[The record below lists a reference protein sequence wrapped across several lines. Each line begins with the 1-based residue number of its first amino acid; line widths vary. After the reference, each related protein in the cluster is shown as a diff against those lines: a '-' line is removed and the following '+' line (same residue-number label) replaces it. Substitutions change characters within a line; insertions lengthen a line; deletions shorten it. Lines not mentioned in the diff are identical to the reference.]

1 MKRIVLFLCSMV
13 AYSLSYAG
21 VPIDFSRVGYRWGE
35 KALPDYPTR
44 IVLTPPED
52 GSDATALIQEALDNV
67 PAPGAVLL
75 KEGRYSVSGRLLM
88 DRDSVV
94 LRGEGD
100 GTVIFAEG
108 TEKRILLCVGKTSK
122 REVGKGSL
130 ITDKF
135 TPVGQ
140 MWVKV
145 EDGSRFAQGDRVVIC
160 LRPNEKWIR
169 DLKMDIIAQN
179 KAGSVKQWAASQYV
193 LRWERLV
200 TKVSGDKVWFDNP
213 VVMELDYNYMEKATL
228 EHVKWDRVQE
238 CGVEN
243 IRFESDKDL
252 RVIEKKSSGVFKG
265 LEYCCDEQHAWSAI
279 EIKSAEHCWVR
290 NVTAVYFGYSL
301 VEIKQGAK
309 NITIRDCVFKEPV
322 SLITGAR
329 RYAFNISGGELCL
342 VEKCRAEHDR
352 HGFVTGA
359 RVPGPNVFTDCD
371 MVNAYGDIGPHHRW
385 STGVLYDCCRTDG
398 LLAVQDRAGY
408 GTGHGWAGV
417 SFVFWN
423 CVAKEI
429 ICQNPWISGQNWCI
443 GCTGEKLP
451 GRRYK
456 DDLVRP
462 DGEWVSHGKQVEPK
476 SLYRSQLASRKFKIT
491 SVIK

>member
-1 MKRIVLFLCSMV
+1 MKKILIFAALC
-13 AYSLSYAG
+13 LSITASAG
-21 VPIDFSRVGYRWGE
+21 DFPIDFSRVGYRWGE
-35 KALPDYPTR
+35 KDIPDYPTK

-52 GSDATALIQEALDNV
+52 GSDATALIQNALDNV
-67 PAPGAVLL
+67 PTPGAVLL
-75 KEGRYSVSGRLLM
+75 KEGRYSVSGRLVM
-88 DRDSVV
+88 NRDGVV

-108 TEKRILLCVGKTSK
+108 TDKRILLCVGKTSN
-122 REVGKGSL
+122 REVKKGSP

-145 EDGSRFAQGDRVVIC
+145 EDGSKFSKGDRVAIC
-160 LRPNEKWIR
+160 FRPNEKWIR
-169 DLKMDIIAQN
+169 ELKMDIIVQN
-179 KAGSVKQWAASQYV
+179 RYKSVKQWNAGQYV
-193 LRWERLV
+193 IRWERIV
-200 TKVSGDKVWFDNP
+200 TKVSGNKVWFDNP
-213 VVMELDYNYMEKATL
+213 VVMELDYKYMESATL
-228 EHVKWDRVQE
+228 DHVNWDRIQE

-252 RVIEKKSSGVFKG
+252 NVIEKKASGVFKG

-301 VEIKQGAK
+301 VEIKSGAK
-309 NITIRDCVFKEPV
+309 NITVRDCVFKEPI
-322 SLITGAR
+322 SLITGGR

-385 STGVLYDCCRTDG
+385 STGVLYDDCRTDG
-398 LLAVQDRAGY
+398 LLAVQDRAGW

-417 SFVFWN
+417 NFVFWN

-429 ICQNPWISGQNWCI
+429 ICQNPWISGKNWCI
-443 GCTGEKLP
+443 GCIGEKLP
-451 GRRYK
+451 GRRYN
-456 DDLVRP
+456 DDLIRP

-491 SVIK
+491 SIVK